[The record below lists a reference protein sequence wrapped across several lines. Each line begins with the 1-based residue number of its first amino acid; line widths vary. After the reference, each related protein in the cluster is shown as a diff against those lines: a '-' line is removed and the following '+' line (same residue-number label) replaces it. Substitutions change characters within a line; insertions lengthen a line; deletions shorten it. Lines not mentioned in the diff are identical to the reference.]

1 LCACRRIGAV
11 VLACALAAG
20 VASAGAGAAGA
31 PSAAAADAE
40 NAFALS
46 LLGQLGGSGNVVYSP
61 YSVDTALTMVDAGAA
76 GPTAAQISH
85 VLGAAS
91 NAEATSNAAALR
103 GVVQGA
109 AAGAG
114 TANAPTLEL
123 ANALWTQRGVTLQT
137 PFVATLTNA
146 FGAPPQAT
154 DFRGAPQT
162 ARRTINSWVSGHTA
176 GLIPNLLP
184 QGSVSAATVFVLANA
199 IYLKAHWA
207 SPFDVELT
215 HAAPFTTASGASVSA
230 QFMRANDTAY
240 RYAAGVHFQ
249 AVDLP
254 YQSSSLSLLAILPTG
269 ESLARFSST
278 FNAGALRSLVASLRL
293 RRVNLR
299 MPKIHL
305 HTQTSLNASLEAL
318 GMRDAFG
325 AAANFSGITTQAPL
339 QISLVEH
346 AADLKVDE
354 QGTVAAAATGIVG
367 PTAIAMPPGLPVT
380 VNLDRP
386 YLLLLREDSSGAI
399 LFVARVANPDAG

>member
-1 LCACRRIGAV
+1 V
-11 VLACALAAG
+11 VFACALAAG
-20 VASAGAGAAGA
+20 VTSASAGATGA
-31 PSAAAADAE
+31 PTAAAADAE

-61 YSVDTALTMVDAGAA
+61 YSVDTALTMVDAGAT
-76 GPTAAQISH
+76 GPTATQINH
-85 VLGAAS
+85 VLGAPSSA
-91 NAEATSNAAALR
+91 AATSNATALR
-103 GVVQGA
+103 GAVQAA
-109 AAGAG
+109 AAGTG
-114 TANAPTLEL
+114 TDHAPTLEL
-123 ANALWTQRGVTLQT
+123 ANALWTQQGVTLQT

-146 FGAPPQAT
+146 FGAPPQTT
-154 DFRGAPQT
+154 DFRGAPQA
-162 ARRTINSWVSGHTA
+162 ARQTINSWVSRHTA
-176 GLIPNLLP
+176 GLIANLLP

-207 SPFDVELT
+207 SPFDVQLT

-230 QFMRANDTAY
+230 QFMTANDTAY
-240 RYAAGVHFQ
+240 RYAAAAHFQ

-278 FNAGALRSLVASLRL
+278 FNASALRSLVSSLRL

-305 HTQTSLNASLEAL
+305 HTQTALNAPLEAL

-325 AAANFSGITTQAPL
+325 ATANFSGITTQAPL

-380 VNLDRP
+380 IDLDRP

-399 LFVARVANPDAG
+399 LFVARVVNPAAG

>member
-1 LCACRRIGAV
+1 V

-20 VASAGAGAAGA
+20 VASASAGTTGA
-31 PSAAAADAE
+31 PTAAADAE

-61 YSVDTALTMVDAGAA
+61 YSVDTALTMVNAGAA
-76 GPTAAQISH
+76 GPTATQINH
-85 VLGAAS
+85 VLGAPSRAAASS
-91 NAEATSNAAALR
+91 NATALR
-103 GVVQGA
+103 GAVQAA
-109 AAGAG
+109 AAGTG
-114 TANAPTLEL
+114 TDHAPTLEL
-123 ANALWTQRGVTLQT
+123 ANALWTQQGVTLHT
-137 PFVATLTNA
+137 PFVMTLTNA

-154 DFRGAPQT
+154 DFHGAPQ
-162 ARRTINSWVSGHTA
+162 AALQTINSWVSRYTA

-184 QGSVSAATVFVLANA
+184 QGSVSEATVFVLANA

-207 SPFDVELT
+207 SPFDVQLT
-215 HAAPFTTASGASVSA
+215 HAAPFTTASGSSVSA
-230 QFMRANDTAY
+230 QFMTANDTAY
-240 RYAAGVHFQ
+240 RYAAAAHFQ

-254 YQSSSLSLLAILPTG
+254 YQASSLSLLAILPTG
-269 ESLARFSST
+269 ESLGRFSST
-278 FNAGALRSLVASLRL
+278 FDASALRSLVSSLRL

-305 HTQTSLNASLEAL
+305 HTQTALNAPLEAL

-325 AAANFSGITTQAPL
+325 ATANFSGITTQAPL

-367 PTAIAMPPGLPVT
+367 PTAIALPPGLPVT
-380 VNLDRP
+380 IDLDRP

-399 LFVARVANPDAG
+399 LFVARVVNPAAG